1 MPADLM
7 AGAAAMPEAP
17 TAIRPQPGMV
27 PVPVREVLEIAAH
40 LERSNMRAEA
50 ERMADHVLGAYPTN
64 PEALHLKGLTAFASG
79 RQEEAAKL
87 MEGAIQH
94 GLEVPLYY
102 RNICAVYERIG
113 RLDDAVTAGRRAV
126 ALDPTDAQAYHNLT
140 VAHAR
145 RLELD
150 ECIKCARAALALDNT
165 LPGAHFALA
174 EALLVRG
181 ELDEGWREYEWRF
194 QIPGAAQP
202 LPPTDRPQW
211 DGTPLPDRT
220 LLLVADQGFGD
231 VIQFSRYIPWVY
243 ERCPK
248 LVVACSPEVH
258 PLVRQVAPPSVQLFT
273 KWNECPEYAAYCV
286 LSGLPRLHGTR
297 LGNIPANVPYL
308 QADPERV
315 ARWRARIQRM
325 LPRGHRAV
333 GIAWA
338 GRPTHSNDRNRSAK
352 LRYYRPIMDVPD
364 VAFFAIQKGPPLAE
378 VSGYYGRAPLI
389 NLGAD
394 IEDFADT
401 AAIMQSLDL
410 VVTVDTSVAH
420 LGAALG
426 RPVWIM
432 LAFAPDWRWLLDRSD
447 TPWYPTVRLF
457 RQRKP
462 DDWEGVIGQVAEAL
476 AAEPRPSPVAS

>member
-1 MPADLM
+1 MSSPVRE
-7 AGAAAMPEAP
+7 AAAAVPDSAVP
-17 TAIRPQPGMV
+17 ARPPPGMV
-27 PVPVREVLEIAAH
+27 PVPLREVLEIGAH
-40 LERSNMRAEA
+40 MERNGMRAES
-50 ERMADHVLGAYPTN
+50 ERMADHVLAAYPTN
-64 PEALHLKGLTAFASG
+64 AEALHLKGLTVFAAG
-79 RQEEAAKL
+79 RQEDAARY
-87 MEGAIQH
+87 MEGAIKH

-113 RLDDAVTAGRRAV
+113 RLDDAVAAGKRAV

-150 ECIKCARAALALDNT
+150 ECIACARSALALDNT

-181 ELDEGWREYEWRF
+181 ELEEGWREYEWRF

-211 DGTPLPDRT
+211 DGAPLPDRT

-231 VIQFSRYIPWVY
+231 VIQFMRYIPWVF

-248 LVVACSPEVH
+248 LVVACSPEVYG
-258 PLVRQVAPPSVQLFT
+258 LIRQVSPPPVQLFT

-297 LGNIPANVPYL
+297 IDNVPADVPYL
-308 QADPERV
+308 RADPKRV
-315 ARWRARIQRM
+315 ERWRARIARL

-352 LRYYRPIMDVPD
+352 LRYYRPIFDVPD
-364 VAFFAIQKGPPLAE
+364 TAFFAIQKGPPLGE
-378 VSGYYGRAPLI
+378 VAGYYGRAPLI

-394 IEDFADT
+394 IEDFGDT
-401 AAIMQSLDL
+401 AAIMQVLDL

-462 DDWEGVIGQVAEAL
+462 DDWEGVIASVAEAL
-476 AAEPRPSPVAS
+476 RTEST